1 MNFLV
6 SATALFA
13 AVTPSSTKSVPKMR
27 GPCGL
32 TVVAVRFVRSVS
44 LHTGAPTGE
53 NKYYDR
59 KNKYYDRKNRYYDRK
74 NKYYDRK
81 NKYYDRKN
89 KYYDRNSCRSD
100 RNFYRSTCNR
110 RA

>member
-44 LHTGAPTGE
+44 LHTGAPPGE
-53 NKYYDR
+53 NK
-59 KNKYYDRKNRYYDRK
+59 YYDRK

-89 KYYDRNSCRSD
+89 KYYDRNSCRCD

>member
-59 KNKYYDRKNRYYDRK
+59 KNKYYDRKN
-74 NKYYDRK
+74 
-81 NKYYDRKN
+81 